1 MPRIETARRRKAR
14 LTAGLAALALVCL
27 AAPLSR
33 GQVSS
38 YGDKQMGEVSDHPPA
53 ILDKVTITQKLNTRI
68 PLDGEFRDE
77 TGKTVRLGDYFG
89 KRPVIM
95 SLVYYQCKILCPE
108 EIDGLVSSL
117 MMVKF
122 KPGKDFDVVFVSID
136 PSETPEIAAKEKAL
150 YLKRYGHP
158 ETAAGWHFL
167 TAARAGDQQSI
178 NQLAQAVGF
187 GYVKVA
193 GPDGMFN
200 QYAHASAIELLTA
213 DGKLSQYYLGVD
225 FAPNDLRLGLVE
237 ASAGKIGSP
246 VDAILTYCYR
256 YDPKLNRHS
265 LVIARVVQLGGLITV
280 FGLGGYMTVMFRR
293 DLDRDRKNAN
303 G

>member
-1 MPRIETARRRKAR
+1 VRVATGL
-14 LTAGLAALALVCL
+14 LTLTFVCL
-27 AAPLSR
+27 LAPISR
-33 GQVSS
+33 AQVSS
-38 YGDKQMGEVSDHPPA
+38 YGDKQMGDVSDHPPA
-53 ILDKVTITQKLNTRI
+53 ILDKVKITQRLNTQI

-89 KRPVIM
+89 KRPVVM

-108 EIDGLVSSL
+108 EIDGLVSAL
-117 MMVKF
+117 EMVKF

-136 PSETPEIAAKEKAL
+136 PSETPEMAAKEKAL

-158 ETAAGWHFL
+158 ETANGWHFL
-167 TAARAGDQQSI
+167 TGQEPAIDK
-178 NQLAQAVGF
+178 LASAVGF
-187 GYVKVA
+187 GYVRVQ
-193 GPDGMFN
+193 GPDGVFD
-200 QYAHASAIELLTA
+200 QYAHASAIEILTA
-213 DGKLSQYYLGVD
+213 DGKLSQYYLGVEYP
-225 FAPNDLRLGLVE
+225 PNDLRLGLVE
-237 ASAGKIGSP
+237 ASAGRIGSP

-280 FGLGGYMTVMFRR
+280 FGLGSYMTIMFRR
-293 DLDRDRKNAN
+293 DLERDRKNAN

>member
-1 MPRIETARRRKAR
+1 MPRIETARRWKASM
-14 LTAGLAALALVCL
+14 TAGLAALALVCL

-122 KPGKDFDVVFVSID
+122 KPGKDFNVVFVSID

-167 TAARAGDQQSI
+167 TAPKAGDQQSI

-193 GPDGMFN
+193 GPDGVFN

>member
-1 MPRIETARRRKAR
+1 MPRIETARRWKAG
-14 LTAGLAALALVCL
+14 LTAGLAALALLCL
-27 AAPLSR
+27 AAPLLR

-77 TGKTVRLGDYFG
+77 TGKAVRLGDYFG

-122 KPGKDFDVVFVSID
+122 KPGKDFDVIFVSID

-167 TAARAGDQQSI
+167 TGQPPAI

-193 GPDGMFN
+193 GPDGVFN

-225 FAPNDLRLGLVE
+225 FAPNDLRLGAGGGICGQNRISCGCDSDLLLPLRSKVE
-237 ASAGKIGSP
+237 PAQPGDRACGTAGRPDYGIRPGRIHDCHVP
-246 VDAILTYCYR
+246 A
-256 YDPKLNRHS
+256 
-265 LVIARVVQLGGLITV
+265 
-280 FGLGGYMTVMFRR
+280 
-293 DLDRDRKNAN
+293 
-303 G
+303 

>member
-1 MPRIETARRRKAR
+1 MRRIGTVRRWRAS

-77 TGKTVRLGDYFG
+77 TGKAVRLGDYFG

-108 EIDGLVSSL
+108 EIDGLVSAL
-117 MMVKF
+117 EMVKF

-150 YLKRYGHP
+150 YLKRYGYP

-167 TAARAGDQQSI
+167 TAPQAGDQQSI
-178 NQLAQAVGF
+178 NHLAQAVGF

-193 GPDGMFN
+193 GPDGAFN

-280 FGLGGYMTVMFRR
+280 FGLGGYMTIMFRR
-293 DLDRDRKNAN
+293 DLDRDRKTAN

>member
-1 MPRIETARRRKAR
+1 MRRIGTVRRWKAR

-77 TGKTVRLGDYFG
+77 IGNTVRLGDYFG

-167 TAARAGDQQSI
+167 TGQQAAI
-178 NQLAQAVGF
+178 NQLAQAAGF

>member
-1 MPRIETARRRKAR
+1 MTRGSSTIRAAKA
-14 LTAGLAALALVCL
+14 ASIAILAAACLV
-27 AAPLSR
+27 PPISR
-33 GQVSS
+33 AQVSS
-38 YGDKQMGEVSDHPPA
+38 YGEKQMGEVSDHPPA
-53 ILDKVTITQKLNTRI
+53 MLAKVKIIQKLNTQI
-68 PLDGEFRDE
+68 PLNGEFRDE
-77 TGKTVRLGDYFG
+77 TGRTVRLGDYFG

-108 EIDGLVSSL
+108 EMDGLVSSL
-117 MMVKF
+117 EMVKF

-136 PSETPEIAAKEKAL
+136 PSETPAMAAKDKAL

-158 ETAAGWHFL
+158 ETASGWHFL
-167 TAARAGDQQSI
+167 TGQPAAIDP
-178 NQLAQAVGF
+178 LAQAVGF
-187 GYVKVA
+187 GYVKMA
-193 GPDGMFN
+193 GPDGVVN

-213 DGKLSQYYLGVD
+213 DGRLSQYYLGVD
-225 FAPNDLRLGLVE
+225 FAPNDIRLGLVE

-265 LVIARVVQLGGLITV
+265 LVIARVVQLGGLVTV
-280 FGLGGYMTVMFRR
+280 FGLGGFMTIMFRR
-293 DLDRDRKNAN
+293 DLQRDRKNAN

>member
-1 MPRIETARRRKAR
+1 MRRIGTVRRWKAR

-77 TGKTVRLGDYFG
+77 IGNTVRLGDYFG

-167 TAARAGDQQSI
+167 TGQQAAI
-178 NQLAQAVGF
+178 NQLAQAAGF

-280 FGLGGYMTVMFRR
+280 FGLGGYMTIMFRR
-293 DLDRDRKNAN
+293 DLDRDRKTAN

>member
-1 MPRIETARRRKAR
+1 MQHWGTRQGITAM
-14 LTAGLAALALVCL
+14 AGVGLLAFVCL

-53 ILDKVTITQKLNTRI
+53 ILDKVTITQKLNTQI

-89 KRPVIM
+89 KRPVVM

-136 PSETPEIAAKEKAL
+136 PSDTPEIAAKDKAL
-150 YLKRYGHP
+150 YIKRYGHP
-158 ETAAGWHFL
+158 ETANGWHFL
-167 TAARAGDQQSI
+167 TGQQPTI
-178 NQLAQAVGF
+178 AKLADAVGF

-193 GPDGMFN
+193 GPDGVVN

-213 DGKLSQYYLGVD
+213 EGKLSQYYLGVD

-246 VDAILTYCYR
+246 VDSILTYCYR

-280 FGLGGYMTVMFRR
+280 FGLGGYMTFMFRR